1 MNKHLVILGAGGHGR
16 AVADAALKMGYRT
29 IVFLDDRAAGLCI
42 GFPIA
47 GPLDRAEA
55 LRDGRTDFVI
65 ALGDNR
71 LRRRVA
77 MGHDLPWARI
87 VHPSAQISPFA
98 ELGAGTVVLAG
109 AAVNV
114 CARVGRHCIVN
125 TGAVVEHDNV
135 LEDFAQVAPRAA
147 LGGSVRVGALAQIGI
162 GAVVKNNIAVGM
174 GCVIGAGAVV
184 VKSTEPG
191 GVYVGVPAWRRE
203 KGAAV

>member
-1 MNKHLVILGAGGHGR
+1 M
-16 AVADAALKMGYRT
+16 
-29 IVFLDDRAAGLCI
+29 
-42 GFPIA
+42 
-47 GPLDRAEA
+47 
-55 LRDGRTDFVI
+55 
-65 ALGDNR
+65 
-71 LRRRVA
+71 
-77 MGHDLPWARI
+77 
-87 VHPSAQISPFA
+87 
-98 ELGAGTVVLAG
+98 
-109 AAVNV
+109 
-114 CARVGRHCIVN
+114 
-125 TGAVVEHDNV
+125 

>member
-1 MNKHLVILGAGGHGR
+1 
-16 AVADAALKMGYRT
+16 MGYRT
-29 IVFLDDRAAGLCI
+29 IVFLDDRAAGRCI

-55 LRDGRTDFVI
+55 LRDGKTAFVI

-203 KGAAV
+203 KGAAG

>member
-1 MNKHLVILGAGGHGR
+1 
-16 AVADAALKMGYRT
+16 MGYRT
-29 IVFLDDRAAGLCI
+29 IVFLDDRAAGRCI

-55 LRDGRTDFVI
+55 LRDGETDFVI

-135 LEDFAQVAPRAA
+135 LGDFAQVAPRAA

-191 GVYVGVPAWRRE
+191 GYM
-203 KGAAV
+203 